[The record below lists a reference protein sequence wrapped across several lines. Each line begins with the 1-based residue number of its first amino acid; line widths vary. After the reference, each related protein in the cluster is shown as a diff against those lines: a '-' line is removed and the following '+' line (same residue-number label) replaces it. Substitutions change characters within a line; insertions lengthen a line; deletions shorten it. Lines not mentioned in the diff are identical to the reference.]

1 MAKASSAQMSAA
13 LNPHV
18 HFVEGVTW
26 ARVIASKTF
35 PQGFE
40 FSGWDFVGGI
50 DDKDEEGTPYN
61 AARIPT
67 IKCRVLDGDG
77 WRKSKGA
84 LIALN
89 LRPDSEAA
97 RNLAMIVHA
106 EHIGTPESGTT
117 RTPTSDRV
125 SMNFVF
131 GFDPIEA
138 DLSGGSL
145 IARYTD
151 ERVDQF
157 TFLFSDIWR

>member
-1 MAKASSAQMSAA
+1 MAKAVSAQTSAA

-26 ARVIASKTF
+26 ARVIADKTF

-50 DDKDEEGTPYN
+50 DDKDHEGTPYN

-67 IKCRVLDGDG
+67 IKCRVLDRDG
-77 WRKSKGA
+77 WRESEGA

-89 LRPDSEAA
+89 LIPESEAA
-97 RNLAMIVHA
+97 RNLAMIVHG
-106 EHIGTPESGTT
+106 EHIGTPEAGIT
-117 RTPTSDRV
+117 RTPASDRV

-131 GFDPIEA
+131 GFDPIQA

>member
-1 MAKASSAQMSAA
+1 MAKAASAQTSAA

-50 DDKDEEGTPYN
+50 DDEDGDGKPYN
-61 AARIPT
+61 AARIPA
-67 IKCRVLDGDG
+67 IKCLVHDSDG
-77 WRKSKGA
+77 WRESEGA

-106 EHIGTPESGTT
+106 EHIVTPESGIT
-117 RTPTSDRV
+117 RIPASDRV

-157 TFLFSDIWR
+157 TFLFSDMWR

>member
-1 MAKASSAQMSAA
+1 MAKAVSAQTSAA

-26 ARVIASKTF
+26 VRVIASKTF

-50 DDKDEEGTPYN
+50 DDKDAEGDPYN
-61 AARIPT
+61 AARIPSL
-67 IKCRVLDGDG
+67 KMQVHDQSGVRE
-77 WRKSKGA
+77 SQGA
-84 LIALN
+84 LVALN
-89 LRPDSEAA
+89 LRPDSDAA
-97 RNLAMIVHA
+97 HNLALILPA
-106 EHIGTPESGTT
+106 GHIGTPESGTT
-117 RTPTSDRV
+117 HTPGSDRV
-125 SMNFVF
+125 SMNLVF
-131 GFDPIEA
+131 GFDPVEA